1 MNRNRRYP
9 LHHPITKRRIRK
21 AISGVL
27 SCIACLWLSCQMVT
41 TSISIADKTSTWGI
55 IFVLVNILVC
65 VYSMYCI
72 ADRQDR
78 QGRR

>member
-1 MNRNRRYP
+1 MSRNRRYP
-9 LHHPITKRRIRK
+9 LHHPITKRKIRR

-27 SCIACLWLSCQMVT
+27 AFIACLWLCCQMVVV
-41 TSISIADKTSTWGI
+41 SITIADATSVWNI

-65 VYSMYCI
+65 TYSMYCI